1 MTSIILLQAKILL
14 ITVVCLHLNIK
25 HNNKNIYS
33 HERVHNIKNVKQSSK
48 NYIYPKYMYAGNN
61 IHSKELDQLYL
72 TLHRFNLDDLI
83 DRSNSVNYLGFS
95 KL

>member
-1 MTSIILLQAKILL
+1 
-14 ITVVCLHLNIK
+14 
-25 HNNKNIYS
+25 
-33 HERVHNIKNVKQSSK
+33 
-48 NYIYPKYMYAGNN
+48 MYAGNN